1 VAPIPAHL
9 LSVAENA
16 NTHQPLEPGDERVE
30 NDRFVL
36 WMGTGD
42 HPSWNVVQRLR
53 LRPDEVDATRAEV
66 HELLLSR
73 GRGACTWEVGSSAT
87 PTDLVERLLARGL
100 VDDADPDVIGMLL
113 TEAAPAAP
121 PGIEA
126 RPARDF
132 AEFAEALRVAGAAFG
147 MQDELRDETANR
159 LRFENERSLGLRTTF
174 VALAD
179 GEIVGSA
186 SSTYV
191 EGAVALNGGAVLAHA
206 RGRGAYR
213 ALVAARWEDAVER
226 GTPALVT
233 QAGRMSAPIL
243 VRLGFRE
250 VTRIRILVDRFG
262 S

>member
-1 VAPIPAHL
+1 MIPAHL

-16 NTHQPLEPGDERVE
+16 NTHQPLEPGDERIE

-53 LRPDEVDATRAEV
+53 LRDDEVDATLAEA

-87 PTDLVERLLARGL
+87 PADLVEQLLARGL
-100 VDDADPDVIGMLL
+100 VDDADPDVIGMLM
-113 TEAAPAAP
+113 TEPPPTPAAA
-121 PGIEA
+121 IEA

-132 AEFAEALRVAGAAFG
+132 DEFAAALRVAGTAFG

-159 LRFENERSLGLRTTF
+159 LRYENERALGHRTTF
-174 VALAD
+174 VALLD

-191 EGAVALNGGAVLAHA
+191 EGAVTLNGGAVLPDA
-206 RGRGAYR
+206 RSRGVYR
-213 ALVAARWEDAVER
+213 ALVAARWDDAVGR

-243 VRLGFRE
+243 TRLGFRE
-250 VTRIRILVDRFG
+250 VTRIRVLVDRFG

>member
-1 VAPIPAHL
+1 LVSAHL

-53 LRPDEVDATRAEV
+53 LREDDVDATRAEV
-66 HELLLSR
+66 HDLLRSR
-73 GRGACTWEVGSSAT
+73 GRGACTWEIGSSAT
-87 PTDLVERLLARGL
+87 PADLAERLLALGL
-100 VDDADPDVIGMLL
+100 VDDADPHVIGMLM
-113 TEAAPAAP
+113 TDAP
-121 PGIEA
+121 PAPPAGVEA
-126 RPARDF
+126 RAARDLD
-132 AEFAEALRVAGAAFG
+132 EFAAALWVAGTAFG
-147 MQDELRDETANR
+147 MEDELRDETANR
-159 LRFENERSLGLRTTF
+159 MRYDNERALGHRTTF
-174 VALAD
+174 VALLG

-191 EGAVALNGGAVLAHA
+191 EGAVTLNGGAVLPHA
-206 RGRGAYR
+206 RGRGVYR
-213 ALVAARWEDAVER
+213 ALVAARWDDAVRR

-243 VRLGFRE
+243 SRLGFRE
-250 VTRIRILVDRFG
+250 VARIRILVDRFG
-262 S
+262 P